1 MGQLNGTG
9 IRILTDGLAPSWEPA
24 GQRLVIN
31 KAFGLHITDLG
42 GTVRRLIT
50 ATYESA
56 TWPEWSSDGWIYFH
70 GQRHEESVT
79 SVARV
84 RPDGSGLET
93 LSRDAVYPTVSP
105 DGRQVAWISGGSVH
119 TMDMGTRTIR
129 RLANTSDAQNPRWSP
144 DGRWIAFHSGGL
156 LRLVRPDGSE
166 LVTASPRRI
175 GGGISWSP
183 DSRFVVAHI
192 ALIDVTTGVAATIPW
207 IRDTPA
213 WRR

>member
-1 MGQLNGTG
+1 
-9 IRILTDGLAPSWEPA
+9 
-24 GQRLVIN
+24 
-31 KAFGLHITDLG
+31 
-42 GTVRRLIT
+42 
-50 ATYESA
+50 
-56 TWPEWSSDGWIYFH
+56 
-70 GQRHEESVT
+70 
-79 SVARV
+79 
-84 RPDGSGLET
+84 
-93 LSRDAVYPTVSP
+93 
-105 DGRQVAWISGGSVH
+105 
-119 TMDMGTRTIR
+119 MDMGTRTIR